1 MTDLAI
7 SRIYSKVFQS
17 SIVAIGIT
25 DLQGNYI
32 MVNPAWCEFMGYSEE
47 EALKLNVKDVTVA
60 SDHRRSDRSLKKLTD
75 GSASNI
81 RIKRR
86 DKRKDGKVFWTEL
99 HVAPLLDDEGRI
111 DGVIGMLVNIDRQ
124 VRAEQKQKELN
135 RKLDVMARH
144 DSLTGLYNRRA
155 MERILDREQR
165 RARRYSRGLA
175 VAIADID
182 DFKKINDTYGHQCGD
197 MVLKQLAELFSKWIR
212 DTDSVGRWGGEEFL
226 FVFAETD
233 CQGAIT
239 VAERVRKSLS
249 RELFKCGDH
258 SFNLSITIGISYRT
272 QQGTLQ
278 EMIHE
283 ADKAL
288 YQGKTEGKNRVVCF
302 RH

>member
-1 MTDLAI
+1 MSELAT
-7 SRIYSKVFQS
+7 RIYSKVFQS

-25 DLQGNYI
+25 DLAGNYI

-60 SDHRRSDRSLKKLTD
+60 ADHRRSERSLKKLTD
-75 GSASNI
+75 GSVSNI

-86 DKRKDGKVFWTEL
+86 YKRKDGKVFWAEL
-99 HVAPLLDDEGRI
+99 HVAPLLDDDGRI

-135 RKLDVMARH
+135 KKLDVMARH

-165 RARRYSRGLA
+165 RAKRYSRGLA
-175 VAIADID
+175 IAIADID

-197 MVLKQLAELFSKWIR
+197 MVLKQLAELFKRWIR

-233 CQGAIT
+233 CKGAKT
-239 VAERVRKSLS
+239 VAERVRKSLNK
-249 RELFKCGDH
+249 EIFEFCKH
-258 SFNLSITIGISYRT
+258 SFQLSITIGISYRS
-272 QQGTLQ
+272 QPGTLQ
-278 EMIHE
+278 EMIDE

-288 YQGKTEGKNRVVCF
+288 YQGKTIGKNQVVCF
-302 RH
+302 GG

>member
-1 MTDLAI
+1 MSELAT
-7 SRIYSKVFQS
+7 RIYSKVFQS

-25 DLQGNYI
+25 DLAGNYI

-47 EALKLNVKDVTVA
+47 EALKMNVKDVTVA
-60 SDHRRSDRSLKKLTD
+60 ADHRRSERSLKKLTD
-75 GSASNI
+75 GSVSNI

-86 DKRKDGKVFWTEL
+86 YKRKDGKVFWAEL
-99 HVAPLLDDEGRI
+99 HVAPLLDDDGRI

-135 RKLDVMARH
+135 KKLDVMARH

-165 RARRYSRGLA
+165 RAKRYSRGLA
-175 VAIADID
+175 IAIADID

-197 MVLKQLAELFSKWIR
+197 MVLKRLAELFKRWIR

-226 FVFAETD
+226 FVFAEAD
-233 CQGAIT
+233 CKGAKT
-239 VAERVRKSLS
+239 VAERVRKSLNK
-249 RELFKCGDH
+249 EIFEFCGH
-258 SFNLSITIGISYRT
+258 SFSFSITIGVSYRS
-272 QQGTLQ
+272 QPGTLQ
-278 EMIHE
+278 EMIDE

-288 YQGKTEGKNRVVCF
+288 YQGKTSGKNQVVCF
-302 RH
+302 GG